1 MALWRYNLYII
12 NSIHFKVLNDLNYF
26 SDFQQIDEFVQ
37 PSLPSSFFIFPSP
50 IKLLHAWFWSI
61 QFPCRAPGNRQAA
74 LCLHRFACSGHFEK
88 WSRMTCTFMSG
99 FFESVWRFWH
109 SPVLQRV
116 SILFPFTAERCSTVW
131 MGHTLYTLLECTLG
145 ITSWRSSR
153 PSASWP
159 PCLLSPWNMASP
171 GNQGQSGLPG
181 FGPWGCNLGTLHSL
195 SPSSHRWLQTP
206 VPGLGSE
213 PSYITWTS
221 YDRYIQLIGLRI
233 LISESIEDFEMS
245 CEEQKWDRGGI
256 CGNYELS
263 LGVLCLSLP

>member
-1 MALWRYNLYII
+1 M
-12 NSIHFKVLNDLNYF
+12 DLCNHHYHQVF
-26 SDFQQIDEFVQ
+26 
-37 PSLPSSFFIFPSP
+37 SSFRHPENSP
-50 IKLLHAWFWSI
+50 MPDSGLSSSHAEPQETARLLSVSTGSPALGISRNGVGWHVVFYVGLLWVSVTFLA
-61 QFPCRAPGNRQAA
+61 FPCVAA
-74 LCLHRFACSGHFEK
+74 CQYFVPFHRWAVFHRVDGPHPVHTSGVY
-88 WSRMTCTFMSG
+88 SR
-99 FFESVWRFWH
+99 
-109 SPVLQRV
+109 
-116 SILFPFTAERCSTVW
+116 
-131 MGHTLYTLLECTLG
+131 
-145 ITSWRSSR
+145 ITSWHSSR
-153 PSASWP
+153 PPASWP
-159 PCLLSPWNMASP
+159 PCLLSPWNTASP

-233 LISESIEDFEMS
+233 LISVSIADFEMS